1 MCQASPGRFLGYL
14 PAYLND
20 RINPPNSSNA
30 VEGQGRD
37 MSVRGKR
44 RKKRGGKGG
53 KKSGSESGG
62 ELVSEG
68 PLMAHFGKYLF
79 SLATNFLHA
88 PSQRVQWLVAAG
100 VRASGWDACCLCH
113 NAVLA
118 TSCVSR
124 SHSSPCTCPP
134 SLLASHN

>member
-100 VRASGWDACCLCH
+100 VEHLARCGGDQGERVGCVLSLPQCRACNKLR
-113 NAVLA
+113 V
-118 TSCVSR
+118 
-124 SHSSPCTCPP
+124 
-134 SLLASHN
+134 